1 MLLFKG
7 RARPFRTVGNEAG
20 PIKQGDFRSL
30 KTEQEKVKKGLLP
43 DENPVGEDSC
53 DLLSNEARLNLS
65 VKSLYAN
72 INWRV

>member
-1 MLLFKG
+1 M
-7 RARPFRTVGNEAG
+7 NS
-20 PIKQGDFRSL
+20 RSL

-43 DENPVGEDSC
+43 DENLVDEDSC